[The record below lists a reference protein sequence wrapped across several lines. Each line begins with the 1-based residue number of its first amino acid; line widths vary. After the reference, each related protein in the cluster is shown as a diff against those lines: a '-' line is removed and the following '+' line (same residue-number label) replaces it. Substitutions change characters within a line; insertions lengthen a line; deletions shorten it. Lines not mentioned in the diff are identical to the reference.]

1 MSSNENEDPLH
12 NSTEKHA
19 LKEIEKKVHNLDHNG
34 TESNMDENEE
44 FFDANYSIH
53 NEASMK
59 ETDAS
64 GKEPSPNKDNT
75 TLENDH
81 TSGNKPQD
89 DSIVEL
95 DVIENQSNDKNF
107 TNAV

>member
-1 MSSNENEDPLH
+1 MSSNENEDALH
-12 NSTEKHA
+12 NSTEKYV
-19 LKEIEKKVHNLDHNG
+19 LKEIEKKVDKSGHSD

-44 FFDANYSIH
+44 FFDANCSIH
-53 NEASMK
+53 DKASMK
-59 ETDAS
+59 S

-81 TSGNKPQD
+81 ASGNKPQN